1 MSQTKKDLF
10 NYLTPEQ
17 IQKKKDFIKFYVGQ
31 KNNATASLVDPN
43 SNVTDKNTGTLL
55 SEMYKFENI
64 QVSRSIIKDKLKEL
78 FDESVANQYEEDIKN
93 HLIYVHDETLAAFTP
108 YCASVTMYP
117 FLLEGTKIL
126 GGTSKAPTN
135 LQSFCGSFVNLVYQL
150 STNWAGATATVEFL
164 MYFDYFARKQ
174 YGNDYLKTNAKEI
187 GQELQGVVYALNQPA
202 AARGNQSVFWNI
214 SVFDRFYFNSVFG
227 GFVFPDGTP
236 PEYDSLKE
244 LQKFFMDWF
253 RQERKKELLTYPV
266 LTAAILLGEDNKPKD
281 KDFADFIA
289 TEMSLGLSFFLYESH
304 SADSLASC
312 CRLRNEL
319 ADNTF
324 SYTLGAGGVST
335 GSFRVIT
342 INMNRY
348 TQMYEDKLPFKELV
362 ERVHKYLVA
371 HREVVKWY
379 IDNGMLPAYTAGF
392 INLSTQFGTIG
403 INGMLEAMEAK
414 GLDPVTNPN
423 GYTVEVSK
431 YLKVIYD
438 SNTEE
443 RKKYGFRFNTEF
455 VPAEGLGPKNS
466 QWDKRDGLIVTRDC
480 YNSYFFPVENDEITI
495 LDKMALHGAEVTKYL
510 DGGSAC
516 HINISQLLSKEQA
529 LSLIEAAGRLGVNY
543 WTFNCLVT
551 ICNKCGFINVNTENH
566 CIKCDSTDVDYG
578 TRVIG
583 YLKRISSYSKDRMI
597 EAGKRY
603 YNKK

>member
-1 MSQTKKDLF
+1 MGYS
-10 NYLTPEQ
+10 
-17 IQKKKDFIKFYVGQ
+17 
-31 KNNATASLVDPN
+31 
-43 SNVTDKNTGTLL
+43 
-55 SEMYKFENI
+55 
-64 QVSRSIIKDKLKEL
+64 
-78 FDESVANQYEEDIKN
+78 
-93 HLIYVHDETLAAFTP
+93 
-108 YCASVTMYP
+108 
-117 FLLEGTKIL
+117 
-126 GGTSKAPTN
+126 
-135 LQSFCGSFVNLVYQL
+135 
-150 STNWAGATATVEFL
+150 
-164 MYFDYFARKQ
+164 
-174 YGNDYLKTNAKEI
+174 
-187 GQELQGVVYALNQPA
+187 
-202 AARGNQSVFWNI
+202 NQSVFWNI

-312 CRLRNEL
+312 CFDGDTEVFYKEEKDGEVKKGSFKSLSLGKHYYVFNGNWEPAKLIKARPTSEMIEIYTDEGDRILCTSNHIFPTKHGDVVADEIKLFDELFKVEQDLGRTTKQRMVEVADMISYDDYTKDVYCFEVEEGYSPYFTLGNGIVTHNCRLRNEL

-414 GLDPVTNPN
+414 GLDPVTNPS
-423 GYTVEVSK
+423 GYTAEVSK

-455 VPAEGLGPKNS
+455 VPKHCG
-466 QWDKRDGLIVTRDC
+466 D
-480 YNSYFFPVENDEITI
+480 
-495 LDKMALHGAEVTKYL
+495 
-510 DGGSAC
+510 
-516 HINISQLLSKEQA
+516 
-529 LSLIEAAGRLGVNY
+529 
-543 WTFNCLVT
+543 LV
-551 ICNKCGFINVNTENH
+551 
-566 CIKCDSTDVDYG
+566 
-578 TRVIG
+578 
-583 YLKRISSYSKDRMI
+583 
-597 EAGKRY
+597 A
-603 YNKK
+603 